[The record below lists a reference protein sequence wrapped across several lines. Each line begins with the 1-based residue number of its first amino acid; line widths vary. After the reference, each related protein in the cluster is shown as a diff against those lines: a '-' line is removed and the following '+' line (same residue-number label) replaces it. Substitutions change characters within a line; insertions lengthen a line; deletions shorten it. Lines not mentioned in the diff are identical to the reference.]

1 MIKNITCINCPMGC
15 PLTVE
20 INGDDIK
27 VSGNTCKRGDVYGKQ
42 EVTSPKRVVTSL
54 VRIKDGAVVSCKTN
68 AAIDKAMIFK
78 VLDELRKVEVT
89 LPVKIGDV
97 IIENVLGTGA
107 DIVATC
113 NKN

>member
-20 INGDDIK
+20 INGDEIK
-27 VSGNTCKRGDVYGKQ
+27 VSGNTCKRGETYGKQ
-42 EVTSPKRVVTSL
+42 EVTNPKRVVTSL

-68 AAIDKAMIFK
+68 QAIDKAMIFK
-78 VLDELRKVEVT
+78 VLNELRKVEVA

-97 IIENVLGTGA
+97 IIANVLGTGA

-113 NKN
+113 NRN

>member
-1 MIKNITCINCPMGC
+1 MIRNITCINCPMGC

-20 INGDDIK
+20 INGDEIK
-27 VSGNTCKRGDVYGKQ
+27 VSGNTCKRGETYGKQ
-42 EVTSPKRVVTSL
+42 EVTNPKRVVTSL

-68 AAIDKAMIFK
+68 QAIDKAMIFK
-78 VLDELRKVEVT
+78 VLNELRKVEVT

-97 IIENVLGTGA
+97 IIANVLGTGA

-113 NKN
+113 NRN

>member
-68 AAIDKAMIFK
+68 AEIDKAMIFK

>member
-1 MIKNITCINCPMGC
+1 MIKYTTCINCPMGC
-15 PLTVE
+15 PLTIE

-27 VSGNTCKRGDVYGKQ
+27 VSGQTCKRGEVYGKQ
-42 EVTSPKRVVTSL
+42 EVTCPKRVVTSL

-68 AAIDKAMIFK
+68 KAIDKAMIFK
-78 VLDELRKVEVT
+78 VLEELRGIELT

-107 DIVATC
+107 DIVATA
-113 NKN
+113 NKE

>member
-68 AAIDKAMIFK
+68 VAIDKAMIFK